1 MSESAGSDLS
11 LVLPHLG
18 AGGAQKVAVLAAE
31 HFQQA
36 GYRVELITLLPD
48 QEVLHEV
55 PLGVDHIDLGASL
68 NQAMAQQC
76 RWRRVLHRWSARV
89 CVSLAGPS
97 LFGSIT
103 PRVGSDWIQRW
114 MLWCCRGIVGPRA
127 DLLTGH
133 WRQHPP
139 RRVLSFLSKTN
150 LAACLA
156 LWSEEAHL
164 VVSERNDLRRDVLP
178 AEWRALRPLL
188 FQRADVVTANAQGT
202 LDSLRAVAS
211 SQRLMLLPNPLPRVA
226 EGPSNVG
233 QNTGF
238 LTIARAVH
246 QKGLDRLIEAFAGLA
261 DLSEF
266 TLPESN
272 RSGSTR
278 SDSTD
283 SWSLTL
289 VGDGPERVALEA
301 LADQCAVRHR
311 IRFLGHC
318 HDVRSELAAAAVFVL
333 PSRKE
338 GVPNAL
344 LEAMAAGLAV
354 IVNDASPGPL
364 EFVTHDQNGL
374 VVSQDDAAALARAML
389 RLQNDPQLRTRL
401 GLAAQE
407 RLKTQDWPVLE
418 PIWKAALAM

>member
-11 LVLPHLG
+11 LGLPHLG

-48 QEVLHEV
+48 QEVLHV
-55 PLGVDHIDLGASL
+55 LPLGVDHIDLGASL
-68 NQAMAQQC
+68 HQAMAKQC
-76 RWRRVLHRWSARV
+76 RWRRFLHRWSARV
-89 CVSLAGPS
+89 CLSLAGPS
-97 LFGSIT
+97 FFGSST

-127 DLLTGH
+127 DVLTGH

-178 AEWRALRPLL
+178 VEWRALRPLL

-226 EGPSNVG
+226 ERPSNVA

-246 QKGLDRLIEAFAGLA
+246 QKGLDRLIEAFAR
-261 DLSEF
+261 LSDGS
-266 TLPESN
+266 ESTN
-272 RSGSTR
+272 
-278 SDSTD
+278 

-289 VGDGPERVALEA
+289 VGDGPERIGLEA
-301 LADQCAVRHR
+301 LAERCEVRHR

-318 HDVRSELAAAAVFVL
+318 RDVRAELAAAAVFVL

-338 GVPNAL
+338 GMPNAL

-364 EFVTHDQNGL
+364 EFVTDGQNGL
-374 VVSQDDAAALARAML
+374 VVPHDDAAALARAML
-389 RLQNDPQLRTRL
+389 RLQNDPQLRTSL

-418 PIWKAALAM
+418 PIWKAALAL

>member
-1 MSESAGSDLS
+1 MIESAGSDLS

-48 QEVLHEV
+48 HEVLHGL

-68 NQAMAQQC
+68 HQATAKQC

-202 LDSLRAVAS
+202 LESLHAVAS

-226 EGPSNVG
+226 ADPSNVG

-261 DLSEF
+261 DLSE
-266 TLPESN
+266 
-272 RSGSTR
+272 STR
-278 SDSTD
+278 SESTD

-374 VVSQDDAAALARAML
+374 VVSHDDAAALARAML
-389 RLQNDPQLRTRL
+389 RLQKDPQLRTRL

>member
-48 QEVLHEV
+48 QEVLHV
-55 PLGVDHIDLGASL
+55 LPLGVDHIDLGGSL
-68 NQAMAQQC
+68 HQAMAKQC
-76 RWRRVLHRWSARV
+76 RWRRFLHRWSARV
-89 CVSLAGPS
+89 CLSLAGPS
-97 LFGSIT
+97 FFGSST

-127 DLLTGH
+127 DVLTGH

-178 AEWRALRPLL
+178 VEWRALRPLL

-202 LDSLRAVAS
+202 LDSLRAVTS
-211 SQRLMLLPNPLPRVA
+211 LQRLKLLPNPLPQVA
-226 EGPSNVG
+226 ERPSNVA

-246 QKGLDRLIEAFAGLA
+246 QKGLDRLIEAFAR
-261 DLSEF
+261 LSDGS
-266 TLPESN
+266 ESTN
-272 RSGSTR
+272 
-278 SDSTD
+278 

-289 VGDGPERVALEA
+289 VGDGPERIGLEA
-301 LADQCAVRHR
+301 LAERCGVRHR

-318 HDVRSELAAAAVFVL
+318 RDVRAELAAAAVFVL

-338 GVPNAL
+338 GMPNAL

-374 VVSQDDAAALARAML
+374 VVPHDDAAALARAML
-389 RLQNDPQLRTRL
+389 RLQTDPQLRIRL
-401 GLAAQE
+401 GLAAQD
-407 RLKTQDWPVLE
+407 RLKSQDWPVVE
-418 PIWKAALAM
+418 PIWKAALAME

>member
-114 MLWCCRGIVGPRA
+114 LLWCWRGIVGPRA

-211 SQRLMLLPNPLPRVA
+211 SQRLILLPNPLPRVA

-246 QKGLDRLIEAFAGLA
+246 QKGLDRLIEAFARLA
-261 DLSEF
+261 DLSE
-266 TLPESN
+266 
-272 RSGSTR
+272 
-278 SDSTD
+278 STD

-374 VVSQDDAAALARAML
+374 VVSHDDAAALARAML

>member
-1 MSESAGSDLS
+1 
-11 LVLPHLG
+11 
-18 AGGAQKVAVLAAE
+18 
-31 HFQQA
+31 
-36 GYRVELITLLPD
+36 
-48 QEVLHEV
+48 
-55 PLGVDHIDLGASL
+55 
-68 NQAMAQQC
+68 
-76 RWRRVLHRWSARV
+76 
-89 CVSLAGPS
+89 
-97 LFGSIT
+97 
-103 PRVGSDWIQRW
+103 
-114 MLWCCRGIVGPRA
+114 
-127 DLLTGH
+127 
-133 WRQHPP
+133 
-139 RRVLSFLSKTN
+139 VLSFLSKTN

-188 FQRADVVTANAQGT
+188 FQRADVVTSNAQGT

-272 RSGSTR
+272 RSE
-278 SDSTD
+278 STD

-344 LEAMAAGLAV
+344 EAMAAGLAV

-374 VVSQDDAAALARAML
+374 VVSHDDAAALARAML